1 MGPMSE
7 WARIEAILGVLD
19 RIRPTLRADGVH
31 VELLDVRGRGARIR
45 LTGLCTSCAG
55 ARLTM
60 QAGLEEVL
68 RGQIR
73 DFGELQLVFE

>member
-1 MGPMSE
+1 
-7 WARIEAILGVLD
+7 
-19 RIRPTLRADGVH
+19 VH
-31 VELLDVRGRGARIR
+31 VELLEVQGHDVRVR

-60 QAGLEEVL
+60 QTGLEEML

-73 DFGELQLVFE
+73 DFGELQLVYE

>member
-1 MGPMSE
+1 MSE
-7 WARIEAILGVLD
+7 WARVQDILVVLD
-19 RIRPTLRADGVH
+19 RIRPTLQADGVH
-31 VELLDVRGRGARIR
+31 VELLDVQGHDVRIR

-60 QAGLEEVL
+60 QTGLEEVL

>member
-1 MGPMSE
+1 MSE
-7 WARIEAILGVLD
+7 WARVEAILGVLD
-19 RIRPTLRADGVH
+19 RIRPTLQADGVH
-31 VELLDVRGRGARIR
+31 VELLEVQGHDVRVR

-60 QAGLEEVL
+60 QTGLEEML

-73 DFGELQLVFE
+73 DFGELQLVYE

>member
-1 MGPMSE
+1 MVE
-7 WARIEAILGVLD
+7 WARVEAILSVLD
-19 RIRPTLRADGVH
+19 RIRPILQADGADI
-31 VELLDVRGRGARIR
+31 ELLEVGDKSARVR
-45 LTGLCTSCAG
+45 LTGLCAGCAS

-68 RGQIR
+68 RTEIR